1 VILSPGLNV
10 LMRFCHRVDCL
21 FVCKAKEG
29 RYVRILD
36 KITSNSFYEMI
47 GKNAYLIFK
56 IDIYYFN
63 YRETTCSLA
72 RQFLCHVFEAKNEN
86 QVLE

>member
-1 VILSPGLNV
+1 MYSQNKAMFLTTKFNIKTNGNHSHGY
-10 LMRFCHRVDCL
+10 
-21 FVCKAKEG
+21 VCIPCFD
-29 RYVRILD
+29 V
-36 KITSNSFYEMI
+36 TCNSFYEMI

-56 IDIYYFN
+56 INIYYFN

-72 RQFLCHVFEAKNEN
+72 RKFLCHVFEAKNED